1 MLSKLQIRSCNHLFI
16 LTIFLLSNSIQA
28 QGIFQGDSLSL
39 GDGTVYTWV
48 QIDGQGVPEAIGV
61 TLTETVFS
69 NLPSAAGLFSLD
81 LPDVASDSLFIHILF
96 DWNPQGHP
104 PNNIYGLPHF
114 DFHFFIITDEERTAI
129 PQGVDTFTVAAEYI
143 PQDYRSIDDP
153 PFSVSGMGV
162 HWIDS
167 LSSEWQG
174 ETFTETV
181 IYGFYQGD
189 MVFVEPMITLDYLQ
203 SNPNVTLKVKQP
215 QSYQKEGYY
224 PTNYSIEYDAAEQEY
239 NIFIK
244 DFVFSGAATTV
255 EEELNNPKEFYLTQN
270 YPNPFN
276 PTTIVQY
283 AVSSRQF
290 VTLKVYDVLGNEL
303 ATLVNEEKPIGSYE
317 VEFNATGLPSG
328 IYFYRLKAGSFFE
341 TKKMVLMK

>member
-1 MLSKLQIRSCNHLFI
+1 MLSKLQIRSCNYLFI
-16 LTIFLLSNSIQA
+16 LTLFLLSNSIQA

-69 NLPSAAGLFSLD
+69 NLPSGAGLFSLD
-81 LPDVASDSLFIHILF
+81 LPNVASDSLFIHILF

-114 DFHFFIITDEERTAI
+114 DFHFYIISEEERKAI

-181 IYGFYQGD
+181 IYGFYQGAIS
-189 MVFVEPMITLDYLQ
+189 PRCRR
-203 SNPNVTLKVKQP
+203 SR
-215 QSYQKEGYY
+215 
-224 PTNYSIEYDAAEQEY
+224 
-239 NIFIK
+239 
-244 DFVFSGAATTV
+244 ATS
-255 EEELNNPKEFYLTQN
+255 
-270 YPNPFN
+270 
-276 PTTIVQY
+276 
-283 AVSSRQF
+283 AR
-290 VTLKVYDVLGNEL
+290 G
-303 ATLVNEEKPIGSYE
+303 
-317 VEFNATGLPSG
+317 
-328 IYFYRLKAGSFFE
+328 R
-341 TKKMVLMK
+341 